1 MRVIDATSSTPIIRD
16 MTHSLDEDRVCLRW
30 RWPEGIQAV
39 YVHKGLPVAQGAVE
53 EVPDEADLKLYTR
66 EEYKASGGYRDRL
79 EEIGQV
85 QYTVY
90 AGLIEEDE
98 LELVLQQDGR
108 NRLTVNAGRAR
119 IFYTISQKNSLFRKY
134 KSIQIEVMAE
144 TAIAQDVLCYV
155 KKQGGYP
162 ANKEDGTMY
171 QFLHDFAAGK
181 NILPVIEV
189 GKNDYV
195 RLFFTDGRKYGQFY
209 ELIAQ

>member
-1 MRVIDATSSTPIIRD
+1 MRVIEATSSTPIIRD

-30 RWPEGIQAV
+30 RWPEGVQAV
-39 YVHKGLPVAQGAVE
+39 YIHKGPVVSAGAAGRM
-53 EVPDEADLKLYTR
+53 PDEADLKLYTR
-66 EEYKASGGYRDRL
+66 EEYKASGGYLDRL

-90 AGLIEEDE
+90 AGLMEEDE
-98 LELVLQQDGR
+98 LELVFQQDGR

-134 KSIQIEVMAE
+134 KSIQIQVMAE
-144 TAIAQDVLCYV
+144 AAVAKEVLCYV

-162 ANKEDGTMY
+162 ANKEDGTVY
-171 QFLHDFAAGK
+171 HFLHDFVPGK
-181 NILPVIEV
+181 NTLPVIEV

>member
-1 MRVIDATSSTPIIRD
+1 MRVIDATSSTPAIRD

-30 RWPEGIQAV
+30 RWPEGVQAV
-39 YVHKGLPVAQGAVE
+39 YIHKGPVSDSAADRI
-53 EVPDEADLKLYTR
+53 PDEEDLKLYTR

-90 AGLIEEDE
+90 AGLMEEDE

-119 IFYTISQKNSLFRKY
+119 IFYTISQKNNLFRKY
-134 KSIQIEVMAE
+134 KSIQIQVMAE
-144 TAIAQDVLCYV
+144 AAVAKDVLCYV

-162 ANKEDGTMY
+162 ANKEDGTVY
-171 QFLHDFAAGK
+171 HFLHDFVPGK